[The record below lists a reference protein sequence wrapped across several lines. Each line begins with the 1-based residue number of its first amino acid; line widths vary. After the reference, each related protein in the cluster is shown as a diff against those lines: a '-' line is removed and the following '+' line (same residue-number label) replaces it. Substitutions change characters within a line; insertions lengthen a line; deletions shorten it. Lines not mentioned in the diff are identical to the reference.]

1 VPQDERP
8 ALVEAGQLDLI
19 SARYINQPIE
29 FYEPV
34 LGPCESSRP
43 GVRALTETSK
53 SPDPLYPDAPPDNNL
68 NHECYLRVYDA
79 YQDDSLRYLRTHK
92 REYAR
97 NVLAAAHVWALPT
110 SDYVFLR
117 GISDAMGIA
126 EDAYRN
132 IVLLSVPIDPLID
145 HPSVESQLTCT
156 AFPTGEKVCAIP
168 GGHYR
173 FSLSIVAGTLGIWL
187 LAVRGAWRWVRR
199 GEREQAVWLLL
210 AGTIGWV
217 TFASIALEIG
227 ENHRF
232 RSIVEPLTLL
242 VVAVVLR
249 GLARRARTLLPH
261 PSRTHF
267 PRFRS

>member
-79 YQDDSLRYLRTHK
+79 YQRDSLRYLRNHK
-92 REYAR
+92 REYAE

-117 GISDAMGIA
+117 GNSEAMGPVEAI
-126 EDAYRN
+126 YRRV
-132 IVLLSVPIDPLID
+132 VLMTVTTDPLIE
-145 HPSVESQLTCT
+145 HPSIEGQLACIVL
-156 AFPTGEKVCAIP
+156 PEGKSVCSVP
-168 GGHYR
+168 GGRYR
-173 FSLSIVAGTLGIWL
+173 FSLSIVAGTLGVWL
-187 LAVRGAWRWVRR
+187 LAARGAFRWVRR

-217 TFASIALEIG
+217 TFASVALEIG

-242 VVAVVLR
+242 VVAVALR
-249 GLARRARTLLPH
+249 GTATRIRHRV
-261 PSRTHF
+261 F
-267 PRFRS
+267 N